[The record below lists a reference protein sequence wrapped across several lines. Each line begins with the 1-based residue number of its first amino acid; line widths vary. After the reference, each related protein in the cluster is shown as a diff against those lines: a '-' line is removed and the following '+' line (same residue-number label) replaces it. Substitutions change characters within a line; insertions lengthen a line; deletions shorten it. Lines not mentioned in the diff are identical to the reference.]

1 MTLSQLLAR
10 KRLVVLGMNSGT
22 SADGLDLVVLQISS
36 SHGSTIKFL
45 AGRCV
50 PYPPKLREAVIR
62 ISDAKSIPLEDLVY
76 LDNLLGRFYGRQAAR
91 YIALLTKRG
100 ITVDVVAS
108 HGQTVRHLPNKVRH
122 LGQSVHGTL
131 QIGSLEMIAALA
143 GKPVV
148 GDFRQADI
156 ALGHEGAPITVAAMA
171 KLFGRATRSRLILNV
186 GGMANYFYFP
196 AGLHSGKI
204 MAADTGPGNVIAD
217 LLCRALYNREYD
229 GNGAYASR
237 GMVSRALLQFA
248 VKNTLASRRTHSTGR
263 EQFGANLA
271 KAMIA
276 RGRKLKL
283 TNDDIIATGL
293 ELTVEGVRRHVLP
306 IMRSDRAIDK
316 LYLTGGGVHNSFLV
330 ERLRQELAP
339 CMVTSVAELGF
350 DPDLVEASAYAVMG
364 AACLRSE
371 GLPTRFGGRRER
383 FKPVLGKIAQP
394 PVRSLRK

>member
-22 SADGLDLVVLQISS
+22 SADGLDLAVLQITSS
-36 SHGSTIKFL
+36 RESSIKYL
-45 AGRCV
+45 VGKCV
-50 PYPPKLREAVIR
+50 PYPPKLREAVLHL
-62 ISDAKSIPLEDLVY
+62 SDAKSIQLEEIVY

-100 ITVDVVAS
+100 IAVDVVAS
-108 HGQTVRHLPNKVRH
+108 HGQTVRHLPKKVRH
-122 LGQSVHGTL
+122 LGESVHGTL
-131 QIGSLEMIAALA
+131 QIGSLDMIAAIT

-171 KLFGRATRSRLILNV
+171 KLFGHATKSRLILNV

-196 AGLHSGKI
+196 AGLRSGTI
-204 MAADTGPGNVIAD
+204 RAADTGPGNVMAD

-229 GNGAYASR
+229 RDGVYASR

-248 VKNTLASRRTHSTGR
+248 VKNTLAVRKTHSTGR
-263 EQFGANLA
+263 EQFGASLA
-271 KAMIA
+271 KVMIA
-276 RGRKLKL
+276 RGRSLRL

-293 ELTVEGVRRHVLP
+293 ELTVEGVCRQVLP
-306 IMRSDRAIDK
+306 IMRSDRTIDK

-330 ERLRQELAP
+330 ERLQQELSP
-339 CMVTSVAELGF
+339 CTVTSVAELGF

-364 AACLRSE
+364 AATLRSE
-371 GLPTRFGGRRER
+371 GLPTRFGGKRVR
-383 FKPVLGKIAQP
+383 FEPVLGKIAQP